1 MRDRSAIHSSR
12 PGQVFSGQMVGWRHA
27 TAMSPYTDTWKI
39 HRKNIT
45 KIASTNV
52 SVSMFDR
59 VQEVEATRFLG
70 NLLETPSDLFDHI
83 RKEAGAVILKVTY
96 GYTTEHKGRDP
107 FVDLASKTMA
117 QFAEATVPGK
127 WIVDV
132 IPFLQHLPDWAPGT
146 GFKDTARKMALQLRQ
161 CVDQPYAFVKHQMRE
176 KKHKTSFLSQC
187 IQDIGDDAQMEFVH
201 KWAAL
206 ALYLGGADTTV
217 SSLMT
222 FFLAVTVFPEVQKKA
237 QEELDRVIGGS
248 RLPVAADKPRL
259 PYIEAIMKEVHR
271 WHPVLP
277 MGLPHSS
284 IEEDVCRGYR
294 VPKDSVLLP
303 NNWFF
308 THDPA
313 VYLEPMKFNPDR
325 HITTRSHPAEPD
337 PRNYIFGYG
346 RRICPGRY
354 VADNALFITIAQS
367 LAVFD
372 VKAPEVDGKVTMPA
386 VKFEP
391 GAISHPFPYQTE
403 IKPRSEKHAELIRR
417 AEADLPVEESDAK
430 ELEKIKW

>member
-1 MRDRSAIHSSR
+1 M
-12 PGQVFSGQMVGWRHA
+12 
-27 TAMSPYTDTWKI
+27 
-39 HRKNIT
+39 
-45 KIASTNV
+45 

-70 NLLETPSDLFDHI
+70 NLLETPGDLFDHI

-96 GYTTEHKGRDP
+96 GYTTENKGRDP

-127 WIVDV
+127 WVVDV
-132 IPFLQHLPDWAPGT
+132 LPFLRHLPDWVPGT
-146 GFKDTARKMALQLRQ
+146 GFKATARRMALQLKQ

-176 KKHKTSFLSQC
+176 KKHTTSFLSQC
-187 IQDIGDDAQMEFVH
+187 IQNIGEDAQMEFVH

-248 RLPVAADKPRL
+248 RLPVAADKERL

-294 VPKDSVLLP
+294 IPKDSVLLP
-303 NNWFF
+303 NNW
-308 THDPA
+308 
-313 VYLEPMKFNPDR
+313 
-325 HITTRSHPAEPD
+325 
-337 PRNYIFGYG
+337 
-346 RRICPGRY
+346 
-354 VADNALFITIAQS
+354 
-367 LAVFD
+367 
-372 VKAPEVDGKVTMPA
+372 
-386 VKFEP
+386 
-391 GAISHPFPYQTE
+391 
-403 IKPRSEKHAELIRR
+403 
-417 AEADLPVEESDAK
+417 
-430 ELEKIKW
+430 